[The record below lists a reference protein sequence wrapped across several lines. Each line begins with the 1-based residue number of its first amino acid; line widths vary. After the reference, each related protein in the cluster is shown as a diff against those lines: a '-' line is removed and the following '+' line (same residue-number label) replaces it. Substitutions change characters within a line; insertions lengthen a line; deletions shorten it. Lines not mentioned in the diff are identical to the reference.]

1 MKNKKLII
9 ILAAGLALS
18 ACGNQAAKPANDGAK
33 EVKQEESQVAENND
47 AVKEVSNDANTA
59 AKEPIPTT
67 EKTLEEAIDAFY
79 AHYKDE
85 AIELTSAELDE
96 ENGKYCYGV
105 KGFKD
110 GQEYEAVLDA
120 NTLEVI
126 SEKTEAED
134 DTKVMAIDRKAII
147 TGKEAM
153 EKALEGQAE
162 NVYIEGYELEVENG
176 KAVYDI
182 DLENAE
188 DVRIDAATG
197 EIIK

>member
-1 MKNKKLII
+1 MKNKKLIM

-47 AVKEVSNDANTA
+47 AVKEVANDANTA
-59 AKEPIPTT
+59 AKEPIPAT

>member
-1 MKNKKLII
+1 MKNKKLIM

>member
-1 MKNKKLII
+1 MKNKKII
-9 ILAAGLALS
+9 MILAAGLALS
-18 ACGNQAAKPANDGAK
+18 ACGNQAAKPADNAAK
-33 EVKQEESQVAENND
+33 EVKQEESKD
-47 AVKEVSNDANTA
+47 AVKEVTNDTKAA

-79 AHYKDE
+79 AHFKDE
-85 AIELTSAELDE
+85 TIELTSAELDE
-96 ENGKYCYGV
+96 ENGKYCYGI

-120 NTLEVI
+120 NTLEII
-126 SEKTEAED
+126 SEKTETED
-134 DTKVMAIDRKAII
+134 DTKIMAIDRKAIK
-147 TGKEAM
+147 TAKEAM

-188 DVRIDAATG
+188 DVKIDAATG
-197 EIIK
+197 DIIK

>member
-1 MKNKKLII
+1 MKNKKLIM
-9 ILAAGLALS
+9 ILVAGLALS

-47 AVKEVSNDANTA
+47 AVKEVANDANTA
-59 AKEPIPTT
+59 AKEPIPAT

-153 EKALEGQAE
+153 EKALEGQADS
-162 NVYIEGYELEVENG
+162 VYVKGYELEVENG

>member
-1 MKNKKLII
+1 M
-9 ILAAGLALS
+9 
-18 ACGNQAAKPANDGAK
+18 
-33 EVKQEESQVAENND
+33 AENND

>member
-1 MKNKKLII
+1 MKNNKLIM

-18 ACGNQAAKPANDGAK
+18 ACSNQAPADKATK

-47 AVKEVSNDANTA
+47 AVKEVTNDTKAA
-59 AKEPIPTT
+59 AKEPIPST

-120 NTLEVI
+120 NTLEII
-126 SEKTEAED
+126 SEKTETED

>member
-1 MKNKKLII
+1 M
-9 ILAAGLALS
+9 
-18 ACGNQAAKPANDGAK
+18 
-33 EVKQEESQVAENND
+33 AENND

-120 NTLEVI
+120 NTCLLYT
-126 SEKTEAED
+126 SDAAD
-134 DTKVMAIDRKAII
+134 DTASV
-147 TGKEAM
+147 
-153 EKALEGQAE
+153 
-162 NVYIEGYELEVENG
+162 
-176 KAVYDI
+176 
-182 DLENAE
+182 
-188 DVRIDAATG
+188 
-197 EIIK
+197 

>member
-1 MKNKKLII
+1 MKNKKLIM

-18 ACGNQAAKPANDGAK
+18 ACGNQAANPANDWAK

>member
-1 MKNKKLII
+1 MKNKKLIM

-147 TGKEAM
+147 TAKEAM

-162 NVYIEGYELEVENG
+162 NVYIEGYEIEVENG

-188 DVRIDAATG
+188 DVRIDAASG

>member
-1 MKNKKLII
+1 MKNNKLIM

-18 ACGNQAAKPANDGAK
+18 ACGNQAPADKATK
-33 EVKQEESQVAENND
+33 EVKQEENQVAENND
-47 AVKEVSNDANTA
+47 AVKEVTNDTKAA
-59 AKEPIPTT
+59 AKEPIPAT

-79 AHYKDE
+79 AHFKDE
-85 AIELTSAELDE
+85 TIELTSAELDE
-96 ENGKYCYGV
+96 ENGKYCYGI

-120 NTLEVI
+120 NTLEII
-126 SEKTEAED
+126 SEKTETED
-134 DTKVMAIDRKAII
+134 DTTVMAIDRKAIK
-147 TGKEAM
+147 TAKEAM

>member
-1 MKNKKLII
+1 MKNKKLIMM
-9 ILAAGLALS
+9 LAAGLVLS

-47 AVKEVSNDANTA
+47 AVKEVANDANTA
-59 AKEPIPTT
+59 AKDPIPAT

-120 NTLEVI
+120 NTLEII

-153 EKALEGQAE
+153 EKALEGQADS
-162 NVYIEGYELEVENG
+162 VYIKGYELEVENG